1 MWCPSKGVF
10 LLNSASAPTVKK
22 QESTLKLLLN
32 KNTDIINKNKNLE
45 LRIAALEQHS
55 NELDQKLL
63 ANTLEIAGIPEA
75 PHQDIKELMTKIA
88 DKLQLNAEDI
98 VTARCLQ
105 SPKDRPHPGHI
116 IAEVKS
122 NSIRMPPKPDN
133 VTFTYLRFPGTE
145 RATVSLINEQSAPVS
160 KRQEYNLPHI
170 STLVILLPEVLQ

>member
-1 MWCPSKGVF
+1 MNAVEHMNGQIADLENV
-10 LLNSASAPTVKK
+10 VKK

-63 ANTLEIAGIPEA
+63 ANTLEIAGIPKA

-98 VTARCLQ
+98 VNARCLQ

-122 NSIRMPPKPDN
+122 NSIRTQWIKSAKKLELTAGMPPKPDN

-160 KRQEYNLPHI
+160 KRQE
-170 STLVILLPEVLQ
+170 